1 MTMMNKGIDIEE
13 EITKILLEELTKSV
27 NEQII
32 NDVMASM
39 KIIDEFNLKL
49 KEIKALNRDIQID
62 NILYGT
68 NNPLL
73 EIENTDE
80 YNKLSDELKQAYIK
94 NGKLL

>member
-1 MTMMNKGIDIEE
+1 MMNKGIDIEK

>member
-1 MTMMNKGIDIEE
+1 MMNKGIDIEE

>member
-1 MTMMNKGIDIEE
+1 MNKGIDIEK